1 MKIYRMVSIR
11 RRARFTGST
20 LLAFLTA
27 TCFLTHFGRTISFA
41 AEEAKVG
48 EAAKAWKEVD
58 KSSQPEPAP
67 EAWQKEKPS
76 EEEIAKFRESQGK
89 RAAAAADKA
98 KDFYTRFP
106 KDAKAGEARKKEFE
120 LTAIAVQL
128 GNTNRLARLEEL
140 ESERA
145 KDPSLSEDELFQM
158 RSGAIQRAAMSRE
171 AEGMQ
176 AVFAEFEKGVRILQ
190 KEFPKRPEIAQMFL
204 EIASNTEGENARKL
218 AQEIVDGNGAEP
230 VKAEARLLLKK
241 MDALG
246 KPLPIKFT
254 SVDGREVDVTK
265 MAGKVVLVDFWATW
279 CGPCVKELPNVKAA
293 YEKLHDQGLEI
304 VGISFDKD
312 KEALE
317 KFVTKQKMTWP
328 QYFDGLMWQNKFGVE
343 YGINSIPAMWLVD
356 KKGKLRDMNARPGL
370 AEKVE
375 KLLAEKD

>member
-1 MKIYRMVSIR
+1 MNIYRMFSTDC
-11 RRARFTGST
+11 RARFIGST
-20 LLAFLTA
+20 WLAFLTA
-27 TCFLTHFGRTISFA
+27 TCLLTHLARTASFA
-41 AEEAKVG
+41 AEETKTG
-48 EAAKAWKEVD
+48 DAAKAWKEVE

-67 EAWQKEKPS
+67 EAWRKEKPS
-76 EEEIAKFRESQGK
+76 EEDVAKFRESQGK

-254 SVDGREVDVTK
+254 SVY
-265 MAGKVVLVDFWATW
+265 L
-279 CGPCVKELPNVKAA
+279 
-293 YEKLHDQGLEI
+293 
-304 VGISFDKD
+304 S
-312 KEALE
+312 
-317 KFVTKQKMTWP
+317 
-328 QYFDGLMWQNKFGVE
+328 
-343 YGINSIPAMWLVD
+343 
-356 KKGKLRDMNARPGL
+356 
-370 AEKVE
+370 
-375 KLLAEKD
+375 

>member
-1 MKIYRMVSIR
+1 MKIYRLVSIT
-11 RRARFTGST
+11 RRAHSTGST

-27 TCFLTHFGRTISFA
+27 ICLLIQLARSTALAVEA
-41 AEEAKVG
+41 AKAG
-48 EAAKAWKEVD
+48 EAAKAWKEVE

-76 EEEIAKFRESQGK
+76 EEDITKFRESQGK
-89 RAAAAADKA
+89 HAAAAAGKS

-106 KDAKAGEARKKEFE
+106 EDAKAGEARKKEFE
-120 LTAIAVQL
+120 LTVIAVQL
-128 GNTNRLARLEEL
+128 GNTNLLARLEEL
-140 ESERA
+140 EKERA

-158 RSGAIQRAAMSRE
+158 RSDAIQRAAMSHE
-171 AEGMQ
+171 AKGMQ
-176 AVFAEFEKGVRILQ
+176 AVFTEFEKGVRILQ

-204 EIASNTEGENARKL
+204 EIASNSEGENARKL

-230 VKAEARLLLKK
+230 VKEEARVLLKK
-241 MDALG
+241 MDAVG

-254 SVDGREVDVTK
+254 AVDGREVDVTK
-265 MAGKVVLVDFWATW
+265 MTGKVVLVDFWATW

-317 KFVTKQKMTWP
+317 KFVAKQKMTWP
-328 QYFDGLMWQNKFGVE
+328 QYFDGLMWQNKLGQE

>member
-1 MKIYRMVSIR
+1 MKIHQMVSIT
-11 RRARFTGST
+11 RRAHFTGST
-20 LLAFLTA
+20 LLGLFTA
-27 TCFLTHFGRTISFA
+27 ICLLTHLARTTSFA
-41 AEEAKVG
+41 AEEAKGG
-48 EAAKAWKEVD
+48 EAAKAWKELE

-67 EAWQKEKPS
+67 ESWQTEKPS
-76 EEEIAKFRESQGK
+76 EEDIAKFRESQGK

-106 KDAKAGEARKKEFE
+106 KDAKAAEAQKKEFE
-120 LTAIAVQL
+120 LTTIAVQL

-140 ESERA
+140 EKERA

-158 RSGAIQRAAMSRE
+158 RGNAIQRAAMSHE
-171 AEGMQ
+171 SEGMQ
-176 AVFAEFEKGVRILQ
+176 AVFAEFEKGVRLLQ

-218 AQEIVDGNGAEP
+218 AQEIIDGNGAEP
-230 VKAEARLLLKK
+230 VKEEARVLLKK

-254 SVDGREVDVTK
+254 AVDGREVDVTK
-265 MAGKVVLVDFWATW
+265 MTGKVVLIDFWATW

-317 KFVTKQKMTWP
+317 KFVAKQKMTWP
-328 QYFDGLMWQNKFGVE
+328 QYFDGLMWQNKFGQE

-356 KKGKLRDMNARPGL
+356 KKGKLRDMNARPDL
-370 AEKVE
+370 AEKVG